1 MKKLFLFRWNWKQW
15 LIITT
20 VICILCIT
28 VIDAF
33 GRGGG
38 GSRSR
43 SRGGG
48 GGGGGSRGGGSSWS
62 KGGGG
67 GSSWSKGGGGSSY
80 SGGGTY
86 SGTSSPAEKFAG
98 TLIVF
103 FILAWGLWALSK
115 NMKKNLT
122 ALHKPVSST
131 NKNYISYKNLD
142 PNFSR
147 VAFLDWVHLI
157 YNQVWTNIG
166 KNEFKQLSPFIF
178 NNKNFSIR
186 SYDNE
191 HVTQQNRKGNTTEI
205 VIAKLAIK
213 EVYQDEQMDNI
224 VVEIFANHTYQETG
238 KKAERVLTEELW
250 TFNRKKGVLS
260 KEPKELQELSCP
272 NCGAAH
278 SLNDAGACNYCST
291 VVSPGN
297 QQWQLVGAYI
307 DYRESEPDKPF
318 GEYAE
323 EIGTDYPTVFSSNIQ
338 NETKQLNSID
348 PNAEQVVPVIFT
360 ALQQAW
366 TNNDL
371 KQLRMITTD
380 NLYKSYEYWINNY
393 KKHGV
398 KNVLEQIKIT
408 KQELVKVEVDKFY
421 TAFTS
426 RIHASMIDY
435 TADSSGKVLGGSK
448 TKPRPFTEY
457 WTFIRANSASK
468 TATQYSVTDCPNC
481 GAKLQVAAS
490 GVCEYCH
497 TKISNGSHNWIL
509 ANITQDEV
517 YTG

>member
-1 MKKLFLFRWNWKQW
+1 MKKTFLSRWNWKQS
-15 LIITT
+15 LIITFI
-20 VICILCIT
+20 VCILCIT

-48 GGGGGSRGGGSSWS
+48 GSSW
-62 KGGGG
+62 GGGG
-67 GSSWSKGGGGSSY
+67 GSSWSGGGGSSY
-80 SGGGTY
+80 SGGGTMSDSVTMVIFAIFVVIY
-86 SGTSSPAEKFAG
+86 LIGRTSKKKPQQ
-98 TLIVF
+98 V
-103 FILAWGLWALSK
+103 SK
-115 NMKKNLT
+115 
-122 ALHKPVSST
+122 AHKST
-131 NKNYISYKNLD
+131 YHNASAQHYISYKQLD
-142 PNFSR
+142 PNFSKT
-147 VAFLDWVHLI
+147 AFLDWVHLL
-157 YNQVWTNIG
+157 YNQVWTSIG
-166 KNEFKQLSPFIF
+166 KNEFKNLSPFIA
-178 NNKNFSIR
+178 NSKNFSIR
-186 SYDNE
+186 SYDNK
-191 HVTQQNRKGNTTEI
+191 HITQQNRKGNTTEI

-213 EVYQDEQMDNI
+213 QVYRDANMDNI
-224 VVEIFANHTYQETG
+224 VVEIFANHTYQEAG
-238 KKAERVLTEELW
+238 KKAERVLTEEIW
-250 TFNRKKGVLS
+250 TFNRKKGILS

-278 SLNDAGACNYCST
+278 SLNEAGACNYCNTT
-291 VVSPGN
+291 VAPGN
-297 QQWQLVGAYI
+297 QQWQLVSAYI
-307 DYRESEPDKPF
+307 DYQESEPDKPF

-323 EIGTDYPTVFSSNIQ
+323 EIGTDYPTVFSPNIQ
-338 NETKQLNSID
+338 QEIQQLNSID
-348 PNAEQVVPVIFT
+348 PNATQVVPVIFT
-360 ALQQAW
+360 TLQQAW

-398 KNVLEQIKIT
+398 RNVLEQIKIT
-408 KQELVKVEVDKFY
+408 KQELVKVEIDKFY

-435 TADSSGKVLGGSK
+435 TIDSSGKVLGGSK

-457 WTFIRANSASK
+457 WTFIRANTASK
-468 TATQYSVTDCPNC
+468 TASQYSVTDCPNC

>member
-1 MKKLFLFRWNWKQW
+1 MEKTFLFRWNWKQW
-15 LIITT
+15 LILAS
-20 VICILCIT
+20 VVCILCIT
-28 VIDAF
+28 VVDAF

-43 SRGGG
+43 SRGGSSWSKG
-48 GGGGGSRGGGSSWS
+48 GGSSWGGGGSRGGGSSYS
-62 KGGGG
+62 GGG
-67 GSSWSKGGGGSSY
+67 GSYLGKNSPIIVAAFLVFIVLLYVTGKMMEKKEQKLKSTHKTASS
-80 SGGGTY
+80 
-86 SGTSSPAEKFAG
+86 
-98 TLIVF
+98 
-103 FILAWGLWALSK
+103 
-115 NMKKNLT
+115 
-122 ALHKPVSST
+122 
-131 NKNYISYKNLD
+131 NKNPIKYKNLD
-142 PNFSR
+142 PNFSKT
-147 VAFLDWVHLI
+147 VFLDWVHLL
-157 YNQVWTNIG
+157 YNQVWTSIG
-166 KNEFKQLSPFIF
+166 KNEFKNLSPFVY
-178 NNKNFSIR
+178 NSENFSIR
-186 SYDNE
+186 SYDDE

-213 EVYQDEQMDNI
+213 QVYQDEQTDNI
-224 VVEIFANHTYQETG
+224 IVEIFANHTYQEPG

-250 TFNRKKGVLS
+250 TFSRKKGILS
-260 KEPKELQELSCP
+260 KEPKEMQELSCP

-278 SLNDAGACNYCST
+278 SLNDAGACNYCNT
-291 VVSPGN
+291 IVAPGN
-297 QQWQLVGAYI
+297 QQWQLVSAYI
-307 DYRESEPDKPF
+307 DYQESEPDKPF

-323 EIGTDYPTVFSSNIQ
+323 EVGTDYPTVFSPSLEQEIQ
-338 NETKQLNSID
+338 QLNSID
-348 PNAEQVVPVIFT
+348 PNATQVVPIIFT
-360 ALQQAW
+360 TLQQAW

-398 KNVLEQIKIT
+398 RNVLEQIKIT
-408 KQELVKVEVDKFY
+408 KEELVKVEVDKFY

-435 TADSSGKVLGGSK
+435 TVDKTGKVLGGSK

-468 TATQYSVTDCPNC
+468 TASQYSVTACPNC